1 MEIKKI
7 LNKLDGVKSRGNGKY
22 QAKCPAHD
30 DQRAS
35 LSLEDTNEKI
45 LIYCHAGCDT
55 EKVLNTIGL
64 STKDLFKD
72 NSSNYEK
79 KVKQPKKQIEKV
91 YQYTDE
97 KGNVIHEKVRYT
109 NKTFYNRHKK
119 DGKVIWNMRG
129 ITPVIYN
136 LPKVVQAVKEGKNI
150 FIVEGE
156 KDADLL
162 NSMGLVATTNY
173 EGAGKGK
180 FKKRYVKYFT
190 GANVVVIQD
199 NDKAGKEA
207 AETIINLLL
216 DVVKSIKYID
226 LNHISKKDGF
236 DITDYFDIGYTKK
249 EFLKMVKDTPKIDR
263 KKAFTLAESEGNT
276 QGKQYTQTIYNNYTT
291 KSGKILYNSWYS
303 INNNT
308 GKRSLIPGILA
319 EYLAENIP
327 AVYTTGRFYIYKN
340 GVYNICDNH
349 EEKTIVMDHIMTPL
363 RRTRDIN
370 DVTNQWSINK
380 KIRISPDEINK
391 DPFIL
396 NLKNGLYDIR
406 TKELK
411 KHTPE
416 VITTIQLNAKY
427 NPTAKGPVFD
437 KFINEIVPDKDNRL
451 LVQEMLGYSITTFNN
466 AKKVFILE
474 GRGDTG
480 KSTFLNIIEDMLG
493 SENISNVMLQKIGD
507 RFNIAQLYGK
517 VANIFADLP
526 NTPLTENS
534 TFKALTGGDKIQGE
548 RKGQDPFEF
557 YNKAKLIFSC
567 NELPANYGDRSDA
580 FYNRLIIIP
589 FDNPVPKEKQD
600 PFLRDKLKEELDYI
614 FLWAMEGLERLIN
627 NNFIFTE
634 NKATNSLLENY
645 KINSNNA
652 LSFLN
657 NNCELDE
664 NCYTHRQC
672 LYNAYKEYCLEN
684 GLKHMSSIKF
694 YDEVLK
700 YDSNIISDD
709 NTRVPGT
716 RKRAFKGI
724 KLIKDLI

>member
-1 MEIKKI
+1 MEIAEL
-7 LNKLDGVKSRGNGKY
+7 LNRLDGVKARGNNKY

-30 DQRAS
+30 DNRAS
-35 LSLEDTNEKI
+35 LSIEDTGDKI
-45 LIYCHAGCDT
+45 LLYCHAGCDT
-55 EKVLNTIGL
+55 ENVLGAIGL
-64 STKDLFKD
+64 ATKDLFKSND
-72 NSSNYEK
+72 SNYGIEF
-79 KVKQPKKQIEKV
+79 KQPKKQIEKV

-97 KGNVIHEKVRYT
+97 HGNVIHEKVRYT
-109 NKTFYNRHKK
+109 DKSFYNRHKK
-119 DGKVIWNMRG
+119 DGEIIWNMRG

-136 LPKVVQAVKEGKNI
+136 LPKVVQAVKEGQTI
-150 FIVEGE
+150 FMVEGE

-180 FKKRYVKYFT
+180 FKKQYVKYFT

-199 NDKAGKEA
+199 NDQPGRES
-207 AETIINLLL
+207 AETIINRLI
-216 DVVKSIKYID
+216 DVVKSIKNID
-226 LNHISKKDGF
+226 LGNISKYDGF
-236 DITDYFDIGYTKK
+236 DVTDYFDIGYTKD
-249 EFLKMVKDTPKIDR
+249 EFLEMVEQTPEIDE
-263 KKAFTLAESEGNT
+263 KKAFTRQGEGNT
-276 QGKQYTQTIYNNYTT
+276 QGTQDTQAVYNNYIINN
-291 KSGKILYNSWYS
+291 GEIPYNSWYEVNES
-303 INNNT
+303 T
-308 GKRSLIPGILA
+308 GRHRLIPGVLA
-319 EYLAENIP
+319 EYLAQNIP
-327 AVYTTGRFYIYKN
+327 AIYTTGRFYIYKD
-340 GVYNICDNH
+340 GVYNICNNH
-349 EEKTIVMDHIMTPL
+349 EEKTIVMEHIMTPL

-370 DVTNQWSINK
+370 DITNQWSINK
-380 KIRISPDEINK
+380 KIRVSPDEVNK

-396 NLKNGLYDIR
+396 NLKNGLYDVR

-416 VITTIQLNAKY
+416 IITTIQLNANY
-427 NPTAKGPVFD
+427 NPSAKGPVFD
-437 KFINEIVPDKDNRL
+437 KFINEVVPDPNNRL
-451 LVQEMLGYSITTFNN
+451 LVQEMLGYSITNFNN

-493 SENISNVMLQKIGD
+493 KENISNVMLQKIGD

-589 FDNPVPKEKQD
+589 FDNPVPKGKQD
-600 PFLRDKLKEELDYI
+600 PFLRDKLKKELDYI
-614 FLWAMEGLERLIN
+614 FLWGMEGLERLME
-627 NNFIFTE
+627 NNFKFTE
-634 NKATNSLLENY
+634 NEATQEILNNY

-652 LSFLN
+652 LLFLN
-657 NNCELDE
+657 EICELDE
-664 NCYTHRQC
+664 NSYTHRQE
-672 LYNAYKEYCLEN
+672 LYNTYKEYCIDN
-684 GLKHMSSIKF
+684 GFRPLSAIKF

-700 YDSNIISDD
+700 FDDRIISDD
-709 NTRVPGT
+709 NTRIPGT

-724 KLIKDLI
+724 KIVRDLI